1 MIAVTLVIGLVLLA
15 GAYLLVAKREDASYL
30 LKPKNAEVVARGERV
45 YAEHCASCHGANLE
59 GEPEWRSP
67 KPEGTM
73 PAPPHDGTGH
83 TWHHPDELLFQLTK
97 YGVKAVAPEGYK
109 SDMPA
114 FEGVLSDE
122 EIVAVL
128 SFIKAQWPEELQKN
142 HDALSKQK

>member
-1 MIAVTLVIGLVLLA
+1 
-15 GAYLLVAKREDASYL
+15 
-30 LKPKNAEVVARGERV
+30 
-45 YAEHCASCHGANLE
+45 
-59 GEPEWRSP
+59 
-67 KPEGTM
+67 M

-97 YGVKAVAPEGYK
+97 YGVQAVAPEGYK

>member
-30 LKPKNAEVVARGERV
+30 LKPKDAEVVARGERV

-97 YGVKAVAPEGYK
+97 YGVQAVAPEGYK